1 MRKRTHVGTTPISV
15 VLLAST
21 ALITPSR
28 PPQRRRPAHKAS
40 GFKQLLLTQAISG
53 IVWFGTVIPAAT
65 ESIIDYNNPLSWNH
79 FGRLSESN
87 PAPVNSEN
95 GIVRFTPDVRNLR
108 PDWEWQIS
116 ALAVFDGP
124 PVQFKVTGNV
134 RIGTWEFL
142 APIAWPFTLLPNT
155 KTTFTGQGIVANT
168 TGVTVF
174 INNTAALEFTNRSQ
188 AGSASIRNEGSLSF
202 TDFSGAA
209 NAQITNLGTANFN
222 GNSTAGSASIVNSGV
237 INFNEKSSAGD
248 AKATITNNNRMSFN
262 HDSSAGDATIINSS
276 GLDFNGS
283 SSAANATIRNDASLT
298 FNGSSSA
305 ATAKIVNAGELI
317 FGGNSSGA
325 NATIMNQGPLIF
337 RDSSSATSAKIT
349 NDGEIT
355 FIQKSTALD
364 AVITNNK
371 DISFAGE
378 SSAGRAQIT
387 NNSGSLLR
395 FTDAARAENA
405 TIITNDGARTIFAGN
420 SSGGAARLVANG
432 TGAVGF
438 GDLLSGGTTAGSIEG
453 SGTFFLGSKTLTVG
467 GNNLSTT
474 LTGSIRDG
482 AIEGGGVGGEGGSLV
497 KAGTGGL
504 TLNGS
509 NSYTGP
515 TTVQQGALIVNGSI
529 KSSSMVTVENG
540 AVLGGNGEVPRT
552 IIRNGGQLAPGN
564 SIGTLNVVGDLTFGS
579 SVYSVEFAEAS
590 DRTKVTGTAA
600 LDGSVALDFLPRG
613 AYLKQYSIL
622 HADGGFGGTVF
633 NNVIAAPNF
642 VATLS
647 YGPNDV
653 FLDVTPA
660 LGLGSTLPGNAANVA
675 KSINGFFINNGL
687 LPTGFAGLYD
697 LTGANLANALTLVSG
712 EAATGAQQVGFQ
724 MGSQFLSLMLDP
736 FVDGRSG
743 VGSAD
748 HPALGFAPERDAMPP
763 EIAHAY
769 AAVLKAPSKAVP
781 LYEPRWSVWGGA
793 YGGSNRTT
801 GDLTVTGSHDLSART
816 VGFAGGFDYHLSRDT
831 VVGLALAGGGTNWSL
846 AQGLGGGKSDA
857 FQAGVYGATKSGP
870 AYLAA
875 AFAFT
880 NHWMSTDRFAFAGD
894 HLTADFNAQSYGGR
908 LEGGYRFGTPYG
920 GITPYAAIQ
929 AQSFHTPGYSEIGLI
944 PNGFALA
951 FNGRD
956 ATDTRSELGARFDRV
971 LALYPD
977 AVLALRGRLAWAHD
991 WVSDPTLTPLFQALP
1006 GASFVVNGA
1015 TPAKNSA
1022 LASAGVELRLAN
1034 GVTLLGKFDGE
1045 FASNASTYGGTGT
1058 IRYTW

>member
-1 MRKRTHVGTTPISV
+1 MPISA

-21 ALITPSR
+21 ALIAPSR
-28 PPQRRRPAHKAS
+28 PPQRRRPVP
-40 GFKQLLLTQAISG
+40 GIPNIKQLLLTQAISG
-53 IVWFGTVIPAAT
+53 IVWFGTVMPAAT
-65 ESIIDYNNPLSWNH
+65 ESIVDYNNPLSWNH

-87 PAPVNSEN
+87 PPPVNSEN

-108 PDWEWQIS
+108 PEWEWQIS

-168 TGVTVF
+168 TGVTIF
-174 INNTAALEFTNRSQ
+174 INNNAALEFTNRSQ
-188 AGSASIRNEGSLSF
+188 AGSATIRNEGSLSF
-202 TDFSGAA
+202 NDF
-209 NAQITNLGTANFN
+209 
-222 GNSTAGSASIVNSGV
+222 
-237 INFNEKSSAGD
+237 SSAGD
-248 AKATITNNNRMSFN
+248 AKIANLGTVNFNGDNSTAGMATITNSGILNFN
-262 HDSSAGDATIINSS
+262 MRSSAGDATIANNNKLSFNGNSNAGNALITNSS
-276 GLDFNGS
+276 VLDFNDK
-283 SSAANATIRNDASLT
+283 SSAANAGIRNDGTLH
-298 FNGSSSA
+298 FNGGSSA
-305 ATAKIVNAGELI
+305 ATAVILNAAELI
-317 FGGNSSGA
+317 FGGTSSGA
-325 NATIMNQGPLIF
+325 DAGIVNAGVLIF
-337 RDSSSATSAKIT
+337 SESSTATKAKIA
-349 NDGEIT
+349 NLGET
-355 FIQKSTALD
+355 SFIQKSTALD
-364 AVITNNK
+364 AIITNYR

-590 DRTKVTGTAA
+590 DRTRVTGTAA
-600 LDGSVALDFLPRG
+600 LDGSVALDFLPKG

-642 VATLS
+642 VAALS

-653 FLDVTPA
+653 FLHVTPA
-660 LGLGSTLPGNAANVA
+660 LGLGSALAGNAANVA
-675 KSINGFFINNGL
+675 NSINGFFINNGL

-697 LTGANLANALTLVSG
+697 LTGSNLANALTLISG

-801 GDLTVTGSHDLSART
+801 GDLAVTGSHDLSART

-846 AQGLGGGKSDA
+846 AQGLGGGKSDT
-857 FQAGVYGATKSGP
+857 FQAGFYGATKSGP

-920 GITPYAAIQ
+920 GIAPYAAIQ

-991 WVSDPTLTPLFQALP
+991 WASDPTLTPLFQALP

-1022 LASAGVELRLAN
+1022 LASAGAELRLAN
-1034 GVTLLGKFDGE
+1034 GVTLIGTFDGE

>member
-40 GFKQLLLTQAISG
+40 GFKHLLLTQAISG
-53 IVWFGTVIPAAT
+53 IVWFGTVMPAAT
-65 ESIIDYNNPLSWNH
+65 ASVDYNNPFSWYY
-79 FGRLSESN
+79 FGTLSENN
-87 PAPVNSEN
+87 PAPVNAEN
-95 GIVRFTPDVRNLR
+95 GTVRFINDFVRR
-108 PDWEWQIS
+108 PEWEWQLSPIPTFGQRPDDIRVS
-116 ALAVFDGP
+116 N
-124 PVQFKVTGNV
+124 NV

-142 APIAWPFTLLPNT
+142 APIALPFILLPNSR
-155 KTTFTGQGIVANT
+155 TTFTGQGLAANSANI
-168 TGVTVF
+168 TVF
-174 INNTAALEFTNRSQ
+174 ISNTAALEFANRSQ
-188 AGSASIRNEGSLSF
+188 AGFASIRNEGSLSF
-202 TDFSGAA
+202 TDFSGAG
-209 NAQITNLGTANFN
+209 NARITNLGTANFN
-222 GNSTAGSASIVNSGV
+222 GNSTAGSASIANSGV
-237 INFNEKSSAGD
+237 LNFNEKSSAGD

-337 RDSSSATSAKIT
+337 RDSSSPTSAKIT

-590 DRTKVTGTAA
+590 DRTRVTGTAA

-801 GDLTVTGSHDLSART
+801 GDLAVTGSHDFVRAH
-816 VGFAGGFDYHLSRDT
+816 GG
-831 VVGLALAGGGTNWSL
+831 
-846 AQGLGGGKSDA
+846 
-857 FQAGVYGATKSGP
+857 
-870 AYLAA
+870 
-875 AFAFT
+875 
-880 NHWMSTDRFAFAGD
+880 
-894 HLTADFNAQSYGGR
+894 
-908 LEGGYRFGTPYG
+908 
-920 GITPYAAIQ
+920 
-929 AQSFHTPGYSEIGLI
+929 
-944 PNGFALA
+944 
-951 FNGRD
+951 
-956 ATDTRSELGARFDRV
+956 
-971 LALYPD
+971 
-977 AVLALRGRLAWAHD
+977 LRRR
-991 WVSDPTLTPLFQALP
+991 
-1006 GASFVVNGA
+1006 
-1015 TPAKNSA
+1015 
-1022 LASAGVELRLAN
+1022 LRLSPLA
-1034 GVTLLGKFDGE
+1034 
-1045 FASNASTYGGTGT
+1045 
-1058 IRYTW
+1058 